1 MKKSI
6 LFLVLFSTLA
16 WSQTEKK
23 EQIEFTPEASFAFSS
38 HFYLGDNYLSKGH
51 NDGIGGYLKLNF
63 ISYKNFK
70 LGFQFEKTTQ
80 KVTDKAIGGNISKTN
95 SNSLGG
101 VISYQLYPN
110 NKIAFEPQFRISGL
124 QLRQKDGSKFYGSQ
138 NGTQIGISSDVIYK
152 FNKTLS
158 IFTNVGY
165 NYTFLKV
172 ETNPAYKDYFNNS
185 QSINVSIG
193 LIIK

>member
-1 MKKSI
+1 MKKCI
-6 LFLVLFSTLA
+6 VLFVLFSTFT
-16 WSQTEKK
+16 WGQTDKN

-38 HFYLGDNYLSKGH
+38 QFYLGDNYLSKGH
-51 NDGIGGYLKLNF
+51 NDGIGGYFKFNF
-63 ISYKNFK
+63 ITYKKFK

-80 KVTDKAIGGNISKTN
+80 KVTDKAIGGNIAKTN
-95 SNSLGG
+95 SNSLGAI
-101 VISYQLYPN
+101 ISYQVFTT
-110 NKIAFEPQFRISGL
+110 NKLAFEPQFKLASL
-124 QLRQKDGSKFYGSQ
+124 ELRQKDGSKFYGSQ
-138 NGTQIGISSDVIYK
+138 NGTKIGISSDVIYK

-165 NYTFLKV
+165 NYSFLKV
-172 ETNPAYKDYFNNS
+172 ETTPAFEDYFNNS

>member
-6 LFLVLFSTLA
+6 VLLVLFSTMA

-38 HFYLGDNYLSKGH
+38 QFYSGDNYLSKGH
-51 NDGIGGYLKLNF
+51 NDGIGGSLKFNF
-63 ISYKNFK
+63 ITYKNFK

-80 KVTDKAIGGNISKTN
+80 KVIDKEIGGNISKTN

-101 VISYQLYPN
+101 VISYQLYTN
-110 NKIAFEPQFRISGL
+110 NKIAFEPQFKIAGI

-152 FNKTLS
+152 LNKTLS

-165 NYTFLKV
+165 NYSFLKV
-172 ETNPAYKDYFNNS
+172 DTTPAYEDYFNNS
-185 QSINVSIG
+185 QSINISVG

>member
-6 LFLVLFSTLA
+6 VILLLFSTLS
-16 WSQTEKK
+16 WSQK
-23 EQIEFTPEASFAFSS
+23 ETNTTIEFTPEASFAFSS
-38 HFYLGDNYLSKGH
+38 HFSLGDNYLSKGH
-51 NDGIGGYLKLNF
+51 NDGIGAYFKFNF
-63 ISYKNFK
+63 ITYKKFK

-80 KVTDKAIGGNISKTN
+80 KVTDKAIGGNIDKTN
-95 SNSLGG
+95 SNSIGG
-101 VISYQLYPN
+101 VISYQLYTN
-110 NKIAFEPQFRISGL
+110 NKIAFEPQFKIASL

-138 NGTQIGISSDVIYK
+138 NGTQIGISSDIIYK
-152 FNKTLS
+152 LNKTLS

-165 NYTFLKV
+165 NYSFLKV
-172 ETNPAYKDYFNNS
+172 ETNPAYEDYLNNS